1 MLAIAP
7 QFTIISE
14 TQNEDIKHYKGSSF
28 DCGIKMFQLKNCS
41 TTVTGN
47 LKINSKS
54 AKFYQLKLLII
65 GNLDILIV
73 TEIFSME
80 FV

>member
-14 TQNEDIKHYKGSSF
+14 TQNEDIKLYKGSSF
-28 DCGIKMFQLKNCS
+28 DCGIKMFRLKNCS

-47 LKINSKS
+47 LNIDSKS
-54 AKFYQLKLLII
+54 AKFYQLELLII

>member
-1 MLAIAP
+1 
-7 QFTIISE
+7 
-14 TQNEDIKHYKGSSF
+14 
-28 DCGIKMFQLKNCS
+28 MFRLKNCS
-41 TTVTGN
+41 TTVTGYLN
-47 LKINSKS
+47 IDSKS

-80 FV
+80 FVWKS